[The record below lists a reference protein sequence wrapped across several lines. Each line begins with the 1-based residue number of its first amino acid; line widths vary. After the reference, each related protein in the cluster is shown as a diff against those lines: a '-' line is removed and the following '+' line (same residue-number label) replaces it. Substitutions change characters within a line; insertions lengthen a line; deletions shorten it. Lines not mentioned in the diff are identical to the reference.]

1 MADGLTPGYLRRR
14 ARYWRARADKETDR
28 EKQIRLR
35 QTAEILEREAEAR
48 ALERPAL
55 GNPDLSGINDRFS
68 GRLALG
74 KSRIVHLLAMPL
86 QQFLLGGSSGLLP
99 FS

>member
-14 ARYWRARADKETDR
+14 ARYWRERAAKATDR

-48 ALERPAL
+48 ALERREKR
-55 GNPDLSGINDRFS
+55 LSGKPRTDPDK
-68 GRLALG
+68 G
-74 KSRIVHLLAMPL
+74 
-86 QQFLLGGSSGLLP
+86 Q
-99 FS
+99 

>member
-48 ALERPAL
+48 TLERRQQ
-55 GNPDLSGINDRFS
+55 LSGKTRTDNASDDQQ
-68 GRLALG
+68 G
-74 KSRIVHLLAMPL
+74 K
-86 QQFLLGGSSGLLP
+86 
-99 FS
+99 